1 MLKLADKPS
10 GLGGGGQQ
18 DKARNLDPGPL
29 LRKKDGTRSRIKAQL
44 LRGGSN
50 PSPTALS
57 YVNEFLSEQTHP
69 DLSGW
74 VFLFIPVSRVTKL
87 PNAYSSTD

>member
-57 YVNEFLSEQTHP
+57 
-69 DLSGW
+69 
-74 VFLFIPVSRVTKL
+74 
-87 PNAYSSTD
+87 